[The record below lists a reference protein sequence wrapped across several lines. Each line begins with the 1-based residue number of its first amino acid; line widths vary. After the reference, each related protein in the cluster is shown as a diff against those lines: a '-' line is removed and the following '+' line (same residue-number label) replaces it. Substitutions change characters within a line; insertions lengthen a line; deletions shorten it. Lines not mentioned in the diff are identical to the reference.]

1 MNPPH
6 KNHPLLFNK
15 YMTSALLKSACKV
28 MQETPIATYDEFLQY
43 DNLLR
48 KVGREFEKYKY
59 GDPPRGMPPRSPRE
73 IRCEI
78 MRLYAR
84 FQKYT
89 DSVYDDEERKRIFN
103 NPLEWAEE
111 IEDDDD
117 DFMPPSNKGRRSVSS
132 RGKGAA
138 STKVKGAAS
147 SMHDDDD
154 DFMCSSNMGKSSSS
168 SKGKGGASSKGKG
181 AASSKDDDDE
191 DFLTVITASKS
202 SKSRFFKIWL

>member
-1 MNPPH
+1 MA
-6 KNHPLLFNK
+6 
-15 YMTSALLKSACKV
+15 SALLQSANKV
-28 MQETPIATYDEFLQY
+28 MQETTIATYDEFLQY
-43 DNLLR
+43 DDLLR

-78 MRLYAR
+78 LRLHAR
-84 FQKYT
+84 YHKYV
-89 DSVYDDEERKRIFN
+89 DSVYDEEERTRIFN

-111 IEDDDD
+111 SEDDDD

-154 DFMCSSNMGKSSSS
+154 DFMPPSNKGKSSTS

-181 AASSKDDDDE
+181 AASSKDDDDD
-191 DFLTVITASKS
+191 DFLTLIRASKS
-202 SKSRFFKIWL
+202 SPSSKGKRSRFFKIWL